1 MAKAVLISIRPEW
14 AEKILFGK
22 KTLEV
27 RKTRPCLEMPFKCY
41 IYYTKSAMIG
51 LRGKPGY
58 VVGEFECDKITWLT
72 HIGFTGCPFISLV
85 AMKDRCTVDN
95 SFNLSDSCLTIGQ
108 LEKYLDGKD
117 GYAWHISRLK
127 IYDKPKPL
135 GEFTGL
141 RATKF
146 GAASVNLTCPPR
158 SWRYVEEEEGGN
170 G

>member
-22 KTLEV
+22 KTQEV

-72 HIGFTGCPFISLV
+72 HIGFTGCPGINLV
-85 AMKDRCTVDN
+85 AMKDRYTVDN
-95 SFNLSDSCLTIGQ
+95 SFNLSDSCLTIGHPVSGHLHGILPPPCLRVGGVQ
-108 LEKYLDGKD
+108 CVQ
-117 GYAWHISRLK
+117 ASRMQDL
-127 IYDKPKPL
+127 PCH
-135 GEFTGL
+135 
-141 RATKF
+141 R
-146 GAASVNLTCPPR
+146 C
-158 SWRYVEEEEGGN
+158 
-170 G
+170 